1 MTTKNPLLQAVELQ
15 ELITRTRK
23 IGADT
28 SLVVFGGGNTSSKGN
43 VVMEDGS
50 TKRVMWI
57 KASGGDMATATERT
71 FAPLDL
77 DVLDSLRQYD
87 NLTDEKMV
95 ELVTKALL
103 DPTAPRPSIETLLHG
118 FMPAKHIDHVH
129 ADAICALTNHA
140 NGRVA
145 TREALGDEWAYVE
158 WMRSGFPLSQVVAK
172 LGEYRG
178 VVLAHHGVITW
189 AETSEE
195 CLAETERVV
204 GLAQA
209 YLDAKDKSGAAA
221 KKEDVDAATALTA
234 TRKHFSTHAPKVLYL
249 DTRFRAI
256 ADREDLAEVVSAG
269 VSSADHMLRIRPR
282 SIVLDSLEEQL
293 VEGAFGEYAAEYAK
307 YTERN
312 KDHLPGGFDFLDAVP
327 RVALVPGL
335 GAITAAETLKEAKMY
350 AEIAF
355 HTHSVAAKVKD
366 CFGQVEALSD
376 LETFRFEYWPM
387 ELYKL
392 TLKPKPRKLTG
403 QIFVVTGAGS
413 GIGRGIALHL
423 AGLGAN
429 LVLADLNAESLT
441 EVSAQVSE
449 LSGTEPAT
457 VVGDQSL
464 ESVTKASVAA
474 AIHGFGGLDGIVSNA
489 GIAVTGPL
497 DELALESWNKAMAV
511 NLTSSFLLT
520 QGAIQHLKAQGMGGS
535 LVYVA
540 SKNAFAPGA
549 GFGAYSVTKAGMIQ
563 LMRMAAI
570 EGGEFGIRSN
580 AVSPDAVF
588 DNSKLW
594 DGGIREDRA
603 AAHGITPDKL
613 EDFYSKRNILKR
625 QVRTT
630 DVASTVEFLISDD
643 SSRTTGA
650 VIPVDGGVV
659 GGFPR

>member
-1 MTTKNPLLQAVELQ
+1 MTTINPLLQAVELE
-15 ELITRTRK
+15 ELIARTQK
-23 IGADT
+23 IGSDT
-28 SLVVFGGGNTSSKGN
+28 SLVVFGGGNTSAKGT
-43 VVMEDGS
+43 VQMEDGS
-50 TKRVMWI
+50 SKRVMWI
-57 KASGGDMATATERT
+57 KASGGDMATATEKT

-95 ELVTKALL
+95 ELVTKAML
-103 DPTAPRPSIETLLHG
+103 DPSSPRPSIETLLHG

-140 NGRVA
+140 GGRQA
-145 TREALGDEWAYVE
+145 TLEALGEEWAYVE
-158 WMRSGFPLSQVVAK
+158 WMRSGFPLSQVVAT
-172 LGEYRG
+172 LGNYRG

-209 YLDAKDKSGAAA
+209 YLDARDKSVERQPQ
-221 KKEDVDAATALTA
+221 KDVEASSAVTA
-234 TRKHFSTHAPKVLYL
+234 TRRHFSVHAPKVLHV
-249 DTRFRAI
+249 DTRFREI
-256 ADREDLAEVVSAG
+256 ADRQDLAEVVSAG

-282 SIVLDSLEEQL
+282 SIVLDSLDETA
-293 VEGAFGEYAAEYAK
+293 VEAAFAKYATEYAQ

-312 KDHLPGGFDFLDAVP
+312 KSHLPEGFDFLDAVP

-350 AEIAF
+350 AEIAL

-403 QIFVVTGAGS
+403 RTYVVTGAGS

-423 AGLGAN
+423 ASLGAN
-429 LVLADLNAESLT
+429 LVLADLNKDSL
-441 EVSAQVSE
+441 EQVADQVGKH
-449 LSGTEPAT
+449 SGADPVL

-464 ESVTKASVAA
+464 ETVTRDSIQS
-474 AIHGFGGLDGIVSNA
+474 AISRFGGLDGIVSNA
-489 GIAVTGPL
+489 GIAVTGAL
-497 DELALESWNKAMAV
+497 EELPLESWNKALAV

-520 QGAIQHLKAQGMGGS
+520 QAAMQHLKVQGMGGS

-570 EGGEFGIRSN
+570 EGGEYGIRSN

-625 QVRTT
+625 QVRTA
-630 DVASTVEFLISDD
+630 DVAITVEFLISDD
-643 SSRTTGA
+643 SSRTTGS

>member
-1 MTTKNPLLQAVELQ
+1 MSSNPLLTAPELQ
-15 ELITRTRK
+15 ELIVRTRK
-23 IGADT
+23 IGSDT
-28 SLVVFGGGNTSSKGN
+28 SLVVFGGGNTSAKGN
-43 VVMEDGS
+43 VKMEDGS

-57 KASGGDMATATERT
+57 KASGGDMATATEQT

-77 DVLDSLRQYD
+77 DVLDSIRQHSD
-87 NLTDEKMV
+87 LSDEKMV

-103 DPTAPRPSIETLLHG
+103 EPTAPRPSIETLLHG

-129 ADAICALTNHA
+129 ADAVVALTNHVG
-140 NGRVA
+140 GREA

-158 WMRSGFPLSQVVAK
+158 WMRSGFPLSQVVAT
-172 LGEYRG
+172 LGKFRG

-204 GLAQA
+204 ALAQS
-209 YLDAKDKSGAAA
+209 YLDAKDNSSASNPRA
-221 KKEDVDAATALTA
+221 KVDPVSALAA
-234 TRKHFSTHAPKVLYL
+234 TRKYFAALSSKVLHI
-249 DTRFRAI
+249 DRRFREI
-256 ADREDLAEVVSAG
+256 ADRDDLAEIVSAG

-282 SIVLDSLEEQL
+282 SIVLDSLEASAIDQ
-293 VEGAFGEYAAEYAK
+293 AFANYASEYAS

-312 KDHLPGGFDFLDAVP
+312 KGHLPAGFDFLDAIP

-335 GAITAAETLKEAKMY
+335 GAITAADTLKEAQMY
-350 AEIAF
+350 AEIAL

-366 CFGQVEALSD
+366 CFGEVEALSD

-403 QIFVVTGAGS
+403 RIYVVTGAGS

-423 AGLGAN
+423 ASLGAS
-429 LVLADLNAESLT
+429 LVLADLNPDTLK
-441 EVSAQVSE
+441 EVSQQV
-449 LSGTEPAT
+449 LQLGGTQPALVT
-457 VVGDQSL
+457 GDQSV
-464 ESVTKASVAA
+464 ESITKETVLA
-474 AIHGFGGLDGIVSNA
+474 AITSFGGLDGIVSNA
-489 GIAVTGPL
+489 GIAVTGGL
-497 DELALESWNKAMAV
+497 DELALSAWDKALAV
-511 NLTSSFLLT
+511 NLTSSFMLT
-520 QGAIQHLKAQGMGGS
+520 QAALQHMKAQGLGGS

-563 LMRMAAI
+563 LMRVAAI

-580 AVSPDAVF
+580 AVNPDAVF

-594 DGGIREDRA
+594 DDGIREDRA

-613 EDFYSKRNILKR
+613 EEFYAKRNILGR

-630 DVASTVEFLISDD
+630 DVAKAVEFLISDD

-650 VIPVDGGVV
+650 VIAVDGGVV

>member
-1 MTTKNPLLQAVELQ
+1 MSNQNPLLQAKELH
-15 ELITRTRK
+15 ELIDRTK
-23 IGADT
+23 TIGSDT
-28 SLVVFGGGNTSSKGN
+28 SLVVFGGGNTSSKGE
-43 VVMEDGS
+43 VLMEDGS
-50 TKRVMWI
+50 RKRVMWI

-77 DVLDSLRQYD
+77 DVLDSLRKFD

-103 DPTAPRPSIETLLHG
+103 DPNAPRPSIETLLHG

-129 ADAICALTNHA
+129 ADAICALTNHSR
-140 NGRVA
+140 GREA
-145 TREALGDEWAYVE
+145 TMEALGEEWAYVE

-172 LGEYRG
+172 LGQYRG

-195 CLAETERVV
+195 CLAETQRVV
-204 GLAQA
+204 RLAQE
-209 YLDAKDKSGAAA
+209 YLDSHDMSAETAKAP
-221 KKEDVDAATALTA
+221 DVDPIEAVTA
-234 TRKHFSTHAPKVLYL
+234 TRKHFSVHAPKVLHV
-249 DTRFRAI
+249 DTRFREI

-282 SIVLDSLEEQL
+282 SILLNSLKSDD
-293 VEGAFGEYAAEYAK
+293 VAGAFANYAAEYHQ

-312 KDHLPGGFDFLDAVP
+312 KEHLPAGYDYLDAVP

-335 GAITAAETLKEAKMY
+335 GAVTAAETVKEAQMY
-350 AEIAF
+350 AEIAL

-366 CFGQVEALSD
+366 CFGEVEPLSD
-376 LETFRFEYWPM
+376 VETFRFEYWPM

-403 QIFVVTGAGS
+403 RVFVVTGAGS

-423 AGLGAN
+423 ASLGAN
-429 LVLADLNAESLT
+429 LVLADLNAESLD
-441 EVSAQVSE
+441 EISNQVAA
-449 LSGTEPAT
+449 LSGTKPAL
-457 VVGDQSL
+457 VVGDQSN
-464 ESVTKASVAA
+464 EAITKQSVSTALAA
-474 AIHGFGGLDGIVSNA
+474 FGGLDGIVSNA
-489 GIAVTGPL
+489 GIAVTGEL
-497 DELALESWNKAMAV
+497 DVLPLESWNKALAV

-520 QGAIQHLKAQGMGGS
+520 QAAMKHLKAQDMGGS
-535 LVYVA
+535 LVYIS

-580 AVSPDAVF
+580 AVNPDAVF

-613 EDFYSKRNILKR
+613 EDFYSKRNILRR
-625 QVRTT
+625 QVRTA
-630 DVASTVEFLISDD
+630 DVAATVEFLISDD

>member
-1 MTTKNPLLQAVELQ
+1 MSSNPLLTAPELK
-15 ELITRTRK
+15 ELIVRTRK
-23 IGADT
+23 IGSDT
-28 SLVVFGGGNTSSKGN
+28 SLVVFGGGNTSAKGN
-43 VVMEDGS
+43 VQMEDGS

-57 KASGGDMATATERT
+57 KASGGDMATATEQT

-77 DVLDSLRQYD
+77 DVLDSIRQHSD
-87 NLTDEKMV
+87 LSDEKMV

-103 DPTAPRPSIETLLHG
+103 EPTAPRPSIETLLHG

-129 ADAICALTNHA
+129 ADAIVALTNPA
-140 NGRVA
+140 GGREA

-158 WMRSGFPLSQVVAK
+158 WMRSGFPLSQVVAT
-172 LGEYRG
+172 LGKFRG

-204 GLAQA
+204 ALAQS
-209 YLDAKDKSGAAA
+209 YLDAKDNSSASNPRA
-221 KKEDVDAATALTA
+221 EINPVSALAA
-234 TRKHFSTHAPKVLYL
+234 TRKYFAALSSKVLHI
-249 DTRFRAI
+249 DRRFREI
-256 ADREDLAEVVSAG
+256 ADRADLAEVVSAG

-282 SIVLDSLEEQL
+282 SIVLDSLEESAI
-293 VEGAFGEYAAEYAK
+293 EKAFANYASEYAG

-312 KDHLPGGFDFLDAVP
+312 KGHLPAGFDFLDAIP
-327 RVALVPGL
+327 RVALIPGL
-335 GAITAAETLKEAKMY
+335 GAITAADTLKEAQMY
-350 AEIAF
+350 AEIAL

-366 CFGQVEALSD
+366 CFGEVEALSD

-403 QIFVVTGAGS
+403 RIYVVTGAGS

-423 AGLGAN
+423 ASLGAN
-429 LVLADLNAESLT
+429 LVLADLNPDSLK
-441 EVSAQVSE
+441 EVSQQV
-449 LSGTEPAT
+449 LKLGGTQPALVT
-457 VVGDQSL
+457 GDQSV
-464 ESVTKASVAA
+464 ESVTKETVLA
-474 AIHGFGGLDGIVSNA
+474 AISNFGGLDGIVSNA
-489 GIAVTGPL
+489 GIAVTGGL
-497 DELALESWNKAMAV
+497 DELALSAWEKALAV
-511 NLTSSFLLT
+511 NLTSSFILT
-520 QGAIQHLKAQGMGGS
+520 QAALQHMKAQGLGGS
-535 LVYVA
+535 MVYVA

-563 LMRMAAI
+563 LMRVAAI

-580 AVSPDAVF
+580 AVNPDAVF

-594 DGGIREDRA
+594 DDGIREDRA

-613 EDFYSKRNILKR
+613 EEFYAKRNILGR

-630 DVASTVEFLISDD
+630 DVAKAVEFLISDD

-650 VIPVDGGVV
+650 VIAVDGGVV